1 MTCFWYFTLPR
12 NFISLVLKY
21 RVSFHIHIW
30 IDSETTRDFDTLRAP
45 EAEEPISEEVGK
57 VGTGHDF
64 GDTFGSSLIQTNHS
78 RTCVAVAIY
87 PGWRKTCS
95 IRKTRLSQVQIQEEG
110 NIHAHNFARF
120 PSSSTLTIHA
130 TSCKFIQHIRTSFQ
144 CRFGLLARQAMNR
157 ARCVC
162 IVFSGQ
168 GRANAHWTAHQC
180 LHYYIQIS
188 NMTKISNI
196 HISFDSILYFYIK
209 KDYIKFC

>member
-1 MTCFWYFTLPR
+1 MNWFGNNQGLWYPA
-12 NFISLVLKY
+12 S
-21 RVSFHIHIW
+21 SW
-30 IDSETTRDFDTLRAP
+30 GA
-45 EAEEPISEEVGK
+45 
-57 VGTGHDF
+57 GTHF
-64 GDTFGSSLIQTNHS
+64 GGGREGWDWTWLWGYFGSSLIQTNHS

-168 GRANAHWTAHQC
+168 GRADAHWTAHQC

-188 NMTKISNI
+188 NITKISNI
-196 HISFDSILYFYIK
+196 HISFDSILYLYIT
-209 KDYIKFC
+209 KD